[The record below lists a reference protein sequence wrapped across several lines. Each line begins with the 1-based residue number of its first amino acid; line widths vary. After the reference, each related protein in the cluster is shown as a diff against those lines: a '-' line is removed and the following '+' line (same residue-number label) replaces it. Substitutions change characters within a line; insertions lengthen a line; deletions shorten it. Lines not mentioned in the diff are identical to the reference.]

1 MSFGIMFPSDTQKA
15 LSRMYSALEPGAKVS
30 FTCWKKS
37 GMWAIMHKAAICA
50 TSDPTIPPPKFYH
63 PSWNHPETLATH
75 LEHAGFKDIKVM
87 EHNIPWEVESKTAF
101 VKAVTATPMWK
112 EYIKNWTP
120 EQQEKLGD
128 CAMEVLDEEYPDAG
142 HGSIAVPMIAFISV
156 ARKP

>member
-1 MSFGIMFPSDTQKA
+1 MF
-15 LSRMYSALEPGAKVS
+15 SALESGAKVS

-37 GMWAIMHKAAICA
+37 GIWALMHKAAICA

-63 PSWNHPETLATH
+63 PSWNHSETLVTH

-87 EHNIPWEVESKTAF
+87 DQNIPWEVEGKSAF
-101 VKAVTATPMWK
+101 VKFATATPMWK
-112 EYIKNWTP
+112 EYIKGWTQ
-120 EQQEKLGD
+120 EQQDKLVD

-142 HGSIAVPMIAFISV
+142 HGSIEIPMVGFIGV